1 MSLVW
6 SRTYDLIIKTLIT
19 GEHHVM
25 QGLRKNCNYRTNCFE
40 IFGFDILIDSDLKP
54 WLMEVNL
61 SPSLA
66 TDSPIDMIIKT
77 TLLSD
82 TFNLM
87 GVKRFDRK
95 KESMNKL
102 KNRIKNKS

>member
-1 MSLVW
+1 
-6 SRTYDLIIKTLIT
+6 
-19 GEHHVM
+19 
-25 QGLRKNCNYRTNCFE
+25 
-40 IFGFDILIDSDLKP
+40 
-54 WLMEVNL
+54 MEVNL